1 MDLQSFLSRS
11 INSINASSV
20 ISAMP
25 LLPDLP
31 DMMHSGMGLTEA
43 LAFWNQMMNS
53 SNRTPE
59 YWWAQLRKF
68 ADPQTGPTLQ

>member
-1 MDLQSFLSRS
+1 
-11 INSINASSV
+11 
-20 ISAMP
+20 MP

-31 DMMHSGMGLTEA
+31 DMMHSGIGLTEA